1 MTRRSRT
8 FSVHVLTSCA
18 LISVIGPRMLVETDE
33 VPQLLHEQN
42 QERVIDERGGEKE
55 EDVSRRDTRVPCT
68 LISGFLG
75 AGKSTLL
82 KYVSPYSFSSLIH
95 AVTCVCIPTC
105 WYMLLVNDYMLLL
118 ILTSLYCKYRRILTE
133 RHGYRIA
140 VIMDEFG
147 DTAVSNI
154 I

>member
-1 MTRRSRT
+1 MG
-8 FSVHVLTSCA
+8 L
-18 LISVIGPRMLVETDE
+18 RMLVETDE
-33 VPQLLHEQN
+33 APQLL
-42 QERVIDERGGEKE
+42 QEPDQEKITDDQGEKE
-55 EDVSRRDTRVPCT
+55 EGVNRRDTRVPCT

-82 KYVSPYSFSSLIH
+82 KYVSFYSFSSLIH
-95 AVTCVCIPTC
+95 AVTCVCTTTR
-105 WYMLLVNDYMLLL
+105 WFMLLVNDYMLLLIL

-140 VIMDEFG
+140 VIMNEFG

>member
-1 MTRRSRT
+1 MG
-8 FSVHVLTSCA
+8 L
-18 LISVIGPRMLVETDE
+18 RMLVETDE
-33 VPQLLHEQN
+33 APQLL
-42 QERVIDERGGEKE
+42 QEPDQEKITDDQGEKE
-55 EDVSRRDTRVPCT
+55 EGVNRRDTRVPCT

-105 WYMLLVNDYMLLL
+105 WYMLLVNDYMPLLML

-140 VIMDEFG
+140 VIMNEFG